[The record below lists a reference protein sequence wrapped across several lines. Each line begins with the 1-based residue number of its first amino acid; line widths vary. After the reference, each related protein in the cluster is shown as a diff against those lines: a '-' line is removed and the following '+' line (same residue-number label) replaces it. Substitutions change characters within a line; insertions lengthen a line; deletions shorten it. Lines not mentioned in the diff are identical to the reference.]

1 MTVDPRF
8 LKEEGAEVFTGNE
21 LLVKGAL
28 EAEGGTHLLTGYPG
42 SPIAGFFDAMELVA
56 PLYKEKGIRAC
67 ISNNE
72 ALGAAMLNG
81 SQMGPLRGVCAM
93 KSVGLHVAADALA
106 LGNLAGAHPQG
117 GALVIIGDDPWSDS
131 TQVPAD
137 SRYLCKHLFMPVME
151 PSTNQE
157 LKDWIDLGFRISR
170 EANLF
175 VGYLVTTNQA
185 DGGGTVQCR
194 PNHFPSISSVN
205 KYSLDTA
212 RIDLDNTVLLPPR
225 TWIKE
230 AGMPQRFARL
240 FESARRHG
248 VNRILNDRKN
258 PRWRAEIGF
267 VASGLGFCYLEHA
280 LAELGVADQVPILKL
295 GISYPIDTGLVEE
308 FCRQVRSVFVIEER
322 RGFMEEQIA
331 ETVGKHN
338 QLATSAN
345 RTNVWGKEF
354 PLGLKGIPA
363 SRGLN
368 PSILIERLAPLG
380 RFFQDPYL
388 ALDQQRI
395 DCAVNLIRTTDEFDI
410 RIPLR
415 TPTFCPGC
423 PHRDSASVL
432 VEIKKRFLDPR
443 YMKQHHRRGP
453 VDLVFHGDTG
463 CYTMLMFEPTKDLMH
478 NYSGMGV
485 GGATGAGI
493 DPFITNK
500 QVVFLGD
507 STFFHSG
514 MLGISNA
521 LKQGQDIT
529 YVILDNS
536 TTAMTGHQPTPSMD
550 VDIVG
555 ETTYK
560 QNIDRIVEAMLG
572 QSVHVVRA
580 NPAYRESWKSMLEET
595 ILRDGV
601 KVIVADKE
609 CGITYHRRESREE
622 RRLIRQQGYLP
633 EKHFVNVNPDVCEN
647 CLECTLATGCPGLTI
662 AETPFG
668 AKIQT
673 DLSWCVADTAC
684 TKIYACPSFEEI
696 TVVRTQR
703 PPAPID
709 SIDLTNIPLPKIADF
724 HDVWHCYLA
733 GVGGQGIGVSTAA
746 LVRAGFKQGY
756 EVLFCDKKGLAIR
769 NGSVFSQ
776 ITFAKDVRYVSNIIP
791 YGKADLLLGIDP
803 LEATRSLSPN
813 GNLRVGSPEHTV
825 AVINA
830 YKTPTILT
838 LLGKDDFNVAELENT
853 LRRYTKPGEYFGLNV
868 AGISEYFFGTKL
880 YANIVLLGIAF
891 QKGLLPLS
899 LENIEWGVR
908 ETMGSAADE
917 NIKAFHLG
925 RKLVFEPELA
935 HKHELHETYGEFIA
949 ERVDVLKRN
958 HRAGQRWAREFEV
971 LIRRSENSI
980 RLGERTARDIV
991 WRLYD
996 LLEYGGAHAYAG
1008 YYLDLVEKI
1017 YARDNAQFDFA
1028 ATKAVIWNLHK
1039 AMVIKDEV
1047 YVAHLLTS
1055 EEKTRRDH
1063 HRYHVDEE
1071 RGDKIIYHHLNRP
1084 EFNILGRDIRFKFS
1098 PRKWQL
1104 NLLKHLRWLRRVM
1117 PQWHRRER
1125 EFRDWYI
1132 RMVGNF
1138 HYDDRASYDRYVKAL
1153 RCVED
1158 VRGYREVRYPKMD
1171 EARHRAESLLAQPSR
1186 TAPVTVSV

>member
-1 MTVDPRF
+1 M
-8 LKEEGAEVFTGNE
+8 
-21 LLVKGAL
+21 
-28 EAEGGTHLLTGYPG
+28 
-42 SPIAGFFDAMELVA
+42 
-56 PLYKEKGIRAC
+56 
-67 ISNNE
+67 
-72 ALGAAMLNG
+72 
-81 SQMGPLRGVCAM
+81 
-93 KSVGLHVAADALA
+93 
-106 LGNLAGAHPQG
+106 
-117 GALVIIGDDPWSDS
+117 
-131 TQVPAD
+131 
-137 SRYLCKHLFMPVME
+137 
-151 PSTNQE
+151 
-157 LKDWIDLGFRISR
+157 
-170 EANLF
+170 
-175 VGYLVTTNQA
+175 
-185 DGGGTVQCR
+185 
-194 PNHFPSISSVN
+194 
-205 KYSLDTA
+205 
-212 RIDLDNTVLLPPR
+212 
-225 TWIKE
+225 
-230 AGMPQRFARL
+230 
-240 FESARRHG
+240 ARR
-248 VNRILNDRKN
+248 NRIR
-258 PRWRAEIGF
+258 
-267 VASGLGFCYLEHA
+267 FCYLEHA
-280 LAELGVADQVPILKL
+280 LAELGVADKVPILKL
-295 GISYPIDTGLVEE
+295 GISYPIDAQLVEE
-308 FCRQVRSVFVIEER
+308 FSRQVRSIFVIEER
-322 RGFMEEQIA
+322 RGFMEEQIT
-331 ETVGKHN
+331 EIVGKYN
-338 QLATSAN
+338 QLATAAN

-354 PLGLKGIPA
+354 PVGLKGVPA

-380 RFFQDPYL
+380 RFFGDPNL
-388 ALDQQRI
+388 VLDQKRI
-395 DCAVNLIRTTDEFDI
+395 DCAVELIRETDKFDV

-432 VEIKKRFLDPR
+432 IDVKKRFLDPR

-463 CYTMLMFEPTKDLMH
+463 CYTMFMFEPTKDLMH
-478 NYSGMGV
+478 NYSGMGL
-485 GGATGAGI
+485 GGGTGAGI

-580 NPAYRESWKSMLEET
+580 NPAYRESWKTMLEET

-622 RRLIRQQGYLP
+622 RRTIREHGFLP
-633 EKHFVNVNPDVCEN
+633 EKRFVNVNPDVCEN
-647 CLECTLATGCPGLTI
+647 CLECTLATGCPGLTF

-696 TVVRTQR
+696 TIVRTQK

-709 SIDLTNIPLPKIADF
+709 SIDLSNIPLPKIANF
-724 HDVWHCYLA
+724 KNVWHCYLA
-733 GVGGQGIGVSTAA
+733 GVGGQGIGVSTASI
-746 LVRAGFKQGY
+746 VRAGFKQGY
-756 EVLFCDKKGLAIR
+756 HVLFCDKKGLAIR
-769 NGSVFSQ
+769 NGGVFSQ
-776 ITFAKDVRYVSNIIP
+776 ITFTKGSRHTSNIIP
-791 YGKADLLLGIDP
+791 YGQADLLLGIDP
-803 LEATRSLSPN
+803 LEATRSLSPT
-813 GNLRVGSPEHTV
+813 GNLRVGSPGRTV
-825 AVINA
+825 AVVNA

-838 LLGKDDFNVAELENT
+838 LLGKDDFSVAELEDT
-853 LRRYTKPGEYFGLNV
+853 LRRYTKSDEYFGLNV

-891 QKGLLPLS
+891 QRGLLPLS
-899 LENIEWGVR
+899 LENIEWGLR

-935 HKHELHETYGEFIA
+935 HKHELHETYAEFIA

-958 HRAGQRWAREFEV
+958 HRAGKRWAREFEV

-980 RLGERTARDIV
+980 RLGEQTARDIV

-996 LLEYGGAHAYAG
+996 LLEFGGTGAHAG
-1008 YYLDLVEKI
+1008 RYLDLVEKV
-1017 YARDNAQFDFA
+1017 YAKDNGQFDFA

-1063 HRYHVDEE
+1063 HRYHVDEQ

-1084 EFNILGRDIRFKFS
+1084 EFNVLGRDIRFKFS

-1104 NLLKHLRWLRRVM
+1104 NVLKHLRWLRRVM
-1117 PQWHRRER
+1117 PAWHRRER
-1125 EFRDWYI
+1125 EFCDWYI
-1132 RMVGNF
+1132 DVVENF
-1138 HYDDRASYDRYVKAL
+1138 HYEGRAGYERYVKAL
-1153 RCVED
+1153 RCVEE

-1171 EARHRAESLLAQPSR
+1171 EARRRAEGLLSQPSR
-1186 TAPVTVSV
+1186 SSPVTVSV

>member
-1 MTVDPRF
+1 MRR
-8 LKEEGAEVFTGNE
+8 
-21 LLVKGAL
+21 LL
-28 EAEGGTHLLTGYPG
+28 
-42 SPIAGFFDAMELVA
+42 D
-56 PLYKEKGIRAC
+56 
-67 ISNNE
+67 
-72 ALGAAMLNG
+72 
-81 SQMGPLRGVCAM
+81 
-93 KSVGLHVAADALA
+93 
-106 LGNLAGAHPQG
+106 
-117 GALVIIGDDPWSDS
+117 
-131 TQVPAD
+131 
-137 SRYLCKHLFMPVME
+137 
-151 PSTNQE
+151 
-157 LKDWIDLGFRISR
+157 
-170 EANLF
+170 
-175 VGYLVTTNQA
+175 
-185 DGGGTVQCR
+185 
-194 PNHFPSISSVN
+194 
-205 KYSLDTA
+205 
-212 RIDLDNTVLLPPR
+212 
-225 TWIKE
+225 
-230 AGMPQRFARL
+230 
-240 FESARRHG
+240 SARRLG
-248 VNRILNDRKN
+248 VNRILNVRKN

-280 LAELGVADQVPILKL
+280 LAELGVADKVPILKL
-295 GISYPIDTGLVEE
+295 GISYPVDAQLVEE
-308 FCRQVRSVFVIEER
+308 FSRQVRSIFVIEER

-331 ETVGKHN
+331 EIVGKYN
-338 QLATSAN
+338 QLATAAN

-354 PLGLKGIPA
+354 PVGLKGIPA
-363 SRGLN
+363 TRGLN

-380 RFFQDPYL
+380 RFFHDPDL
-388 ALDQQRI
+388 ILDQERI
-395 DCAVNLIRTTDEFDI
+395 DCAVDLIRETGTFDV

-432 VEIKKRFLDPR
+432 IEVKKRFLDPR
-443 YMKQHHRRGP
+443 YMKQHHHRGP

-478 NYSGMGV
+478 NYSGMGL
-485 GGATGAGI
+485 GGGTGAGI

-572 QSVHVVRA
+572 QAVHVVRA
-580 NPAYRESWKSMLEET
+580 NPAYRESWKTMLEET

-622 RRLIRQQGYLP
+622 RRTIREHGFLP
-633 EKHFVNVNPDVCEN
+633 EKQFVNVNPDVCEN
-647 CLECTLATGCPGLTI
+647 CLECTLATGCPGLTF

-696 TVVRTQR
+696 TIVRTQK

-709 SIDLTNIPLPKIADF
+709 SIDLSNIPLPKAADF

-733 GVGGQGIGVSTAA
+733 GVGGQGIGVSTAS

-756 EVLFCDKKGLAIR
+756 HVLFCDKKGLAIR
-769 NGSVFSQ
+769 NGGVFSQ
-776 ITFAKDVRYVSNIIP
+776 ITFTKGSRHTSNIIP
-791 YGKADLLLGIDP
+791 YGQADLLLGIDP

-813 GNLRVGSPEHTV
+813 GNLRVGSPGRTV
-825 AVINA
+825 AVVNA

-838 LLGKDDFNVAELENT
+838 LLGKDDFSVAELEDT
-853 LRRYTKPGEYFGLNV
+853 LRRYTKSDEYFGLNV

-880 YANIVLLGIAF
+880 YANVVLLGIAF
-891 QKGLLPLS
+891 QRGLLPLS
-899 LENIEWGVR
+899 LENIEWGLR

-935 HKHELHETYGEFIA
+935 HKHELRETYAEFIA

-958 HRAGQRWAREFEV
+958 HRAGDRWAREFEV

-980 RLGERTARDIV
+980 RLGEQTARDIV

-996 LLEYGGAHAYAG
+996 LLEFGGTGAQAG
-1008 YYLDLVEKI
+1008 QYLDLVEKV
-1017 YARDNAQFDFA
+1017 YANDNGQFDFA

-1055 EEKTRRDH
+1055 EEKARRDQ
-1063 HRYHVDEE
+1063 HRYHVDEQ
-1071 RGDKIIYHHLNRP
+1071 RGDKIVYHHLNRP
-1084 EFNILGRDIRFKFS
+1084 EFNVLGRDIRFKFS

-1117 PQWHRRER
+1117 PSWHRRER

-1132 RMVGNF
+1132 AMVENF
-1138 HYDDRASYDRYVKAL
+1138 HYEDRASYERYVKAL

-1171 EARHRAESLLAQPSR
+1171 EAKRRAESLLSQPSR
-1186 TAPVTVSV
+1186 TSPVTVSV